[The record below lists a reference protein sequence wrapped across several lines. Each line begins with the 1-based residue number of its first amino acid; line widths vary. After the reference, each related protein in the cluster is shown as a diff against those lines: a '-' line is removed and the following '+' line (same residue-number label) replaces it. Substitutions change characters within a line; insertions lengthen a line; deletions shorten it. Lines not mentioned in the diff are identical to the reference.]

1 MLLKELL
8 PVVAED
14 AHHYVAPAGRS
25 PAILKKATPLTL
37 TLNAQVLTTSV
48 TPAESEEQKAEMIC
62 IIPVMLLRYLV
73 ISKLIFS

>member
-25 PAILKKATPLTL
+25 PAILKKTTPLTL
-37 TLNAQVLTTSV
+37 TLNVQSSDNLRDTSRV
-48 TPAESEEQKAEMIC
+48 
-62 IIPVMLLRYLV
+62 
-73 ISKLIFS
+73 

>member
-14 AHHYVAPAGRS
+14 AHYVAPAGRS

-37 TLNAQVLTTSV
+37 TLNAQVLTTSE

-62 IIPVMLLRYLV
+62 ITPVMLLRYSV

>member
-25 PAILKKATPLTL
+25 PAILKKTTPLTL
-37 TLNAQVLTTSV
+37 TLNVQSSDNLRDTSRV
-48 TPAESEEQKAEMIC
+48 WGAKGRDDLYYPCHAPEILSD
-62 IIPVMLLRYLV
+62 
-73 ISKLIFS
+73 